1 MANTF
6 LQTLL
11 GDAYKEGMTEDE
23 IAVAIESMGLKKP
36 EDKPNAPR
44 GTLETDE
51 VKRLKDLLSKAN
63 SEAADYK
70 KQLRNKQTEA
80 EIKAAEEEENRQK
93 LIDENKEL
101 SKRIA
106 ITENSAELL
115 KMGYDG
121 EMALR
126 TAEALYDG
134 DLKTV
139 FANQKIFME
148 KREQEL
154 KAQLLRGT
162 PTPPAGKS
170 SEGMTLDK
178 LRGLSLADR
187 MKFAQENP
195 EEYKEL
201 YEGAKE

>member
-1 MANTF
+1 MANTY
-6 LQTLL
+6 LQSLL

-23 IAVAIESMGLKKP
+23 IAVAIQNMGVKKP

-70 KQLRNKQTEA
+70 KQLRTKQTEA
-80 EIKAAEEEENRQK
+80 EIKAAEEEENRQR

-121 EMALR
+121 AMALQ
-126 TAEALYDG
+126 TAEALYNG

-139 FANQKIFME
+139 FANQKAFLD
-148 KREQEL
+148 KREQDI
-154 KAQLLRGT
+154 KAQLLKGT

-170 SEGMTLDK
+170 TEGMTLEK
-178 LRGLSLADR
+178 FRNLSQADR
-187 MKFAQENP
+187 YKFAQENP

-201 YEGAKE
+201 YEKS

>member
-1 MANTF
+1 MANTY
-6 LQTLL
+6 LQSLL

-23 IAVAIESMGLKKP
+23 IAVAIENMGLKKP

-70 KQLRNKQTEA
+70 KQLRTKQTEA
-80 EIKAAEEEENRQK
+80 EIKAAEEEENRQR

-121 EMALR
+121 EMALK

-134 DLKTV
+134 DLRTV
-139 FANQKIFME
+139 FANQKAFMD

-162 PTPPAGKS
+162 PTPPAGKPTD
-170 SEGMTLDK
+170 GMTLEK
-178 LRGLSLADR
+178 FKNLSMAER
-187 MKFAQENP
+187 YQFAQDHP
-195 EEYKEL
+195 DEYKEL
-201 YEGAKE
+201 YGEKS